1 MNVKTIAE
9 SLGLEVLCC
18 EGGLEGSV
26 DGGYTGDLL
35 SDVMANARKGNVWV
49 TRQVHPNTVAVASLK
64 ELSAIIVVQGAKPD
78 TDTLSRA
85 EKEGIPILG
94 STLPAFELA
103 GRIFKLLGVS

>member
-1 MNVKTIAE
+1 MDLKTIAK
-9 SLGLEVLCC
+9 SLGLEVFCC
-18 EGGLEGSV
+18 ENRLEGAV

-49 TRQVHPNTVAVASLK
+49 TRQVHPNTVAVATLK

-94 STLPAFELA
+94 SSLSAFEIA
-103 GRIFKLLGVS
+103 GRIFKLLGAS